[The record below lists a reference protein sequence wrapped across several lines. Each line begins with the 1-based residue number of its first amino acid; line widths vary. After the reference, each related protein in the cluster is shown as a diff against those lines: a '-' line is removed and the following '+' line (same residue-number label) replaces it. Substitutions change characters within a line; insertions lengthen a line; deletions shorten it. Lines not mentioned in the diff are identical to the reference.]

1 MYPKEGNIIMNREN
15 LIDNNGQKI
24 YIKDVA
30 RLNDLNYQTLWNK
43 YKETGDIDKAVAIS
57 KEIHKGPRKYIDFLG
72 EKMTI
77 NQIAKVYGLDEYFL
91 KDVYKLTANI
101 DEAVSFCVE
110 NVKKNGWVQ
119 KLEQQVKVQKNTVSI
134 DKYKHLAKNSF
145 PETSLK
151 SNNHTFLNNCVDS
164 IKLTENKI
172 FIEEMNQSMQQIL
185 TPHEME
191 ILRLRFGLE
200 DGCYRNLTET
210 GHILGVTKE
219 RIRQIENRALT
230 KFRESKNVERFANYD
245 YEM

>member
-1 MYPKEGNIIMNREN
+1 MNREN
-15 LIDNNGQKI
+15 LINYDGQKL

-57 KEIHKGPRKYIDFLG
+57 KEIHKGPRKYIDFFG

-77 NQIAKVYGLDEYFL
+77 NQIAKIYGLDEYFL

-101 DEAVSFCVE
+101 DEAVFFCME
-110 NVKKNGWVQ
+110 NVKKNGWGQ
-119 KLEQQVKVQKNTVSI
+119 KFKQQVKMQKNTVSI

-151 SNNHTFLNNCVDS
+151 SNDHTFLNNCVDQ
-164 IKLTENKI
+164 IKVAENKM
-172 FIEEMNQSMQQIL
+172 FIAEMSQSMQQIL

-200 DGCYRNLTET
+200 DGCYRSLTET

-230 KFRESKNVERFANYD
+230 KLRESKNVEHFANYN
-245 YEM
+245 YEI